1 MMLRSALAAAT
12 AAAALLITI
21 APASAQNFSDSYQ
34 FLEAVRKGDGTKVM
48 QLMTDTNGSIVNT
61 KNRETGEA
69 ALHIIAKSGDTTY
82 LRFLLQKGANP
93 NIQDRDGNTPMMIAV
108 NSSFVE
114 GVLILIIYK
123 GDVNVRNSS
132 GETPLI
138 RAVQLRNTELV
149 RELLKAGADPD
160 RADNIAGLTARD
172 YAKAD
177 RRSPTIQKLLAD
189 APKLG
194 ARNSATVAGPGD

>member
-12 AAAALLITI
+12 AAAALLVTA
-21 APASAQNFSDSYQ
+21 APASAQSFSDSYQ
-34 FLEAVRKGDGTKVM
+34 FLEAVRKGDGSKVM
-48 QLMTDTNGSIVNT
+48 KLITDTNGSIVNT
-61 KNRETGEA
+61 KERDSGEA
-69 ALHIIAKSGDTTY
+69 ALHIIAKNGDTVY
-82 LRFLLQKGANP
+82 LRYLLQKGANP
-93 NIQDRDGNTPMMIAV
+93 NIQDRAGNTPMMIAV
-108 NSSFVE
+108 NSNFVE
-114 GVLILIIYK
+114 GVLILIAYK

-138 RAVQLRNTELV
+138 RAVQLRNAEMV

-160 RADNIAGLTARD
+160 RPDNIAGLSARD

-189 APKLG
+189 APRLG
-194 ARNSATVAGPGD
+194 ARTTTTAGPDL

>member
-1 MMLRSALAAAT
+1 MTLRSALAAAT
-12 AAAALLITI
+12 AAATLLIVAT
-21 APASAQNFSDSYQ
+21 PASAQQFSDSYQ
-34 FLEAVRKGDGTKVM
+34 FLEAVRKGDGTKVTS
-48 QLMTDTNGSIVNT
+48 LITDTNGSIVNT
-61 KNRETGEA
+61 KDRATGEG
-69 ALHIIAKSGDTTY
+69 ALHIIARKGETVY

-93 NIQDRDGNTPMMIAV
+93 NLQDSEGNTPMMVAV
-108 NSSFVE
+108 GASYIE
-114 GVLILIIYK
+114 GVQVLIVYK
-123 GDVNVRNSS
+123 GNVNLPNSR

-138 RAVQLRNTELV
+138 RAVQLRNTEMV

-160 RADNIAGLTARD
+160 RTDNIAGMSARD

-194 ARNSATVAGPGD
+194 ARTEAETAGPNL